1 MRGKVVA
8 ELVSDERVVA
18 LFAGRRL
25 LRIGC
30 DPELNSTTKLV
41 NIFNCM
47 CAKCLYN

>member
-25 LRIGC
+25 LRIGW
-30 DPELNSTTKLV
+30 E
-41 NIFNCM
+41 CM
-47 CAKCLYN
+47 LFCGIGIAS